1 MSLVHN
7 LNTYFKPVV
16 SRVWSLRLWHQ
27 PQLGKLV
34 RNANTVAPGPTH
46 WIRHGRGRA
55 RGLCFN
61 ESYRGPCHTLVLEN
75 HCVSYIALIY
85 TLLFWGEHLRKVYS
99 CLAPCFTLP
108 LLFNC
113 SAAPRLYYSAYS
125 GPDIKLNVF
134 SLFLFI
140 LSNFSNGL
148 MKFELLLSPVYRW
161 QIRKNLVGKIIQIRT
176 RRDRTWTWAFCLQ
189 SLQLWLQFHKP
200 DKNLE
205 HVYDKYNLILKND
218 FGSAPVLLN
227 VIF

>member
-1 MSLVHN
+1 MSLVHT

-27 PQLGKLV
+27 PQLGELV
-34 RNANTVAPGPTH
+34 RNANIVAPGRTH

-75 HCVSYIALIY
+75 HCVTHIAIIC

-125 GPDIKLNVF
+125 GPDIKLNAF
-134 SLFLFI
+134 LSFFLFI

-148 MKFELLLSPVYRW
+148 MKFELLLFPVYRW
-161 QIRKNLVGKIIQIRT
+161 QIRK
-176 RRDRTWTWAFCLQ
+176 
-189 SLQLWLQFHKP
+189 
-200 DKNLE
+200 
-205 HVYDKYNLILKND
+205 
-218 FGSAPVLLN
+218 
-227 VIF
+227 